1 MALGVLAEGRA
12 GEVGVEKVLLLLLL
26 LLMKGVLVV
35 GGGGGCGV

>member
-26 LLMKGVLVV
+26 MKGVLVV

>member
-26 LLMKGVLVV
+26 LMKGVLVV